1 MSNSAKRPS
10 AHQDRS
16 VATQDLLCDAAE
28 EILREGGLALCT
40 VQEVAIRSGRS
51 PGSVYRRFGDKDGM
65 IEAVLERYLERTLGA
80 SDANLRQL
88 IAKCP
93 DLSSRIKGLVD
104 GGVIGQRR
112 DGRLVEAFRDAAAMS
127 SNTRLQEQFNRTR
140 RATFDLVKQ
149 RALEGCSSEIAH
161 PDKERAIEFAIAML
175 VGAIESIMRA
185 RTVSI
190 SDRTL
195 RTELHAMLLSY
206 LTKGAS

>member
-1 MSNSAKRPS
+1 MSNSAKWPS
-10 AHQDRS
+10 ARQDRS

-28 EILREGGLALCT
+28 EILREGGLTLCT

-65 IEAVLERYLERTLGA
+65 IEAVIERYLERTLAA
-80 SDANLRQL
+80 SNTNLRQL

-104 GGVIGQRR
+104 GGVIGYRR
-112 DGRLVEAFRDAAAMS
+112 DGRLVEAFREAAAMS

-140 RATFDLVKQ
+140 RATFDLLKL
-149 RALEGCSSEIAH
+149 RALEGCSSEIVH
-161 PDKERAIEFAIAML
+161 PDKERAIEFTIAML
-175 VGAIESIMRA
+175 AGAIESIMRA
-185 RTVSI
+185 RTVAI

-206 LTKGAS
+206 LTKSAS